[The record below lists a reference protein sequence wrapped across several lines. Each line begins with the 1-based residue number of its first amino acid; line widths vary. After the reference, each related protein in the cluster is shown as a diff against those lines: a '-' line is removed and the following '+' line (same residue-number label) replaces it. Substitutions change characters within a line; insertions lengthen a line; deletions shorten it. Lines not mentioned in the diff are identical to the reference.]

1 MNYAEKLSKMIQV
14 ETVSVKNVRNI
25 ELFDKFHTLLKELF
39 PNVFRVCEVT
49 NFDGS
54 LMICLKSDKA
64 TKNPIM
70 MMSHQDVV
78 EESGEWTY
86 PAFSGKIVDGKVWGR
101 GTVDTKGAL
110 MCILQAFEE
119 FIAEGKKTDRDLY
132 IVSTCNEETMGE
144 DAPLIASYLKD
155 NNIKFDLVLDEGGM
169 IKAEPLKGAM
179 GRYAMMGAVE
189 KGSCDLKFTARSAG
203 GHASAPPKNSPL
215 VRLGK
220 FMAEVDKKDPFKGK
234 LNKTTIELFKRLG
247 PNTKGA
253 MGFILRHS
261 KGLSPILSNLLPK
274 INPLGGAMI
283 KTTVAFTTS
292 KGSAGLNVLPLEAY
306 VTGNI
311 RIIHQDISLDN
322 VVKKLQKIADKYQI
336 EVSVIG
342 GSDPWPIV
350 DFNNPSFKRVED
362 FIKEVF
368 PSVIPTPYVMT
379 GGTDAR
385 HFAIVSDNVIR
396 FAPLE
401 INDQQFKSIHAIDE
415 NIDIACLDKGVEF
428 YKKLLCDF

>member
-14 ETVSVKNVRNI
+14 ETISVKHVRN
-25 ELFDKFHTLLKELF
+25 EPLFESFHVVLKELF
-39 PNVFRVCEVT
+39 PNVFEKCEIT
-49 NFDGS
+49 NFKGS
-54 LMICLKSDKA
+54 LMFCLKSDDAK
-64 TKNPIM
+64 KKPVM
-70 MMSHQDVV
+70 LMSHQDVV
-78 EESGEWTY
+78 EASGDWTY
-86 PAFSGKIVDGKVWGR
+86 PPFSGKLIDGKVWGR

-119 FIAEGKKTDRDLY
+119 FITEGKKSDRDLY

-144 DAPLIASYLKD
+144 DAPLIAKFLKD
-155 NNIKFDLVLDEGGM
+155 KGIEFDLILDEGGM

-179 GRYAMMGAVE
+179 GRYAMMGCVE
-189 KGSCDLKFTARSAG
+189 KGTCDLKFIATSEG

-234 LNKTTIELFKRLG
+234 VNKTTIELFRRLG

-253 MGFILRHS
+253 MGFVLKHA
-261 KGLSPILSNLLPK
+261 KGLSPLLSKVLPK

-292 KGSAGLNVLPLEAY
+292 KGSEGLNVLPLEAY

-311 RIIHQDISLDN
+311 RIIHQDMSLQN
-322 VVKKLQKIADKYQI
+322 VVDTLQKIADKYDVKV
-336 EVSVIG
+336 EVIG
-342 GSDPWPIV
+342 GSDPYPIV
-350 DFNNPSFKRVED
+350 DYNGDVFKKVEGYV
-362 FIKEVF
+362 KEVF
-368 PSVIPTPYVMT
+368 PGVIPTPYVMT

-385 HFAIVSDNVIR
+385 HFSIVTANAIR

-415 NIDIACLDKGVEF
+415 NIDIDTLDKGVEF
-428 YKKLLCDF
+428 YKKVLTDF